1 MTDNEGPLG
10 NRGVEDQNEGVSG
23 SSGNLLRLSK
33 PPYSTNKIESPCAN
47 PRYSHSLKRFS
58 YLLTAVD
65 SIYRVS
71 NGVDDG
77 DDEKDEITARP
88 RAVEVE
94 K

>member
-1 MTDNEGPLG
+1 MFTYKKFSFPMIFTMFF
-10 NRGVEDQNEGVSG
+10 
-23 SSGNLLRLSK
+23 
-33 PPYSTNKIESPCAN
+33 PYSTNKIESPCAN